1 MTIDTVQSTA
11 NAHTPGGRD
20 GPSHC
25 AAGRL
30 AVQVPSPGTPGIR
43 AFIMTASK
51 LSRRSYGLLAFAP
64 YAVMRCAHSY
74 RAITHEK

>member
-11 NAHTPGGRD
+11 NAHTTGGRD
-20 GPSHC
+20 GTSHR

-43 AFIMTASK
+43 AFIMTAST
-51 LSRRSYGLLAFAP
+51 LSRRAYGLLAFAP
-64 YAVMRCAHSY
+64 DTVHRDSQ
-74 RAITHEK
+74 